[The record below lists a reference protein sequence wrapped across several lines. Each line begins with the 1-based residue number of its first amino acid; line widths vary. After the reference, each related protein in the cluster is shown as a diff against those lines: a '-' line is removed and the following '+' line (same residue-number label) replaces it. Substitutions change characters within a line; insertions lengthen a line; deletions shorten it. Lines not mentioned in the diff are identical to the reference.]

1 VIFGVG
7 VVPAHPTASHTT
19 REATVIRLIVSYL
32 MIRSLAI
39 RTADTLE
46 DGRAEPS
53 VRDQN
58 RSRALELVCEWR
70 RR

>member
-1 VIFGVG
+1 VADADVEKI
-7 VVPAHPTASHTT
+7 
-19 REATVIRLIVSYL
+19 EAPVVIRLIVSYP

-58 RSRALELVCEWR
+58 RSRALESVGE
-70 RR
+70 

>member
-1 VIFGVG
+1 VG

-19 REATVIRLIVSYL
+19 RKATVIRRIVSYP

-58 RSRALELVCEWR
+58 RSRPLESVCEWR